1 MDSFN
6 SYMEEGFPFT
16 GRKQKRLETFLAS
29 RGLTYDSQITYSVT
43 LCDKNGNILGCGSR
57 QENILKCIAI
67 DESCEGEGLLW
78 QIVTQ
83 LVKQA
88 VEKGFS
94 HLFLFT
100 KPEYKTV
107 FCDMGF
113 YPITQTDSM
122 LLLENRKNGISTYLE
137 KEQKNTLE
145 KHPDWNPELPS
156 GAIVMNANPFTKGHA
171 HLIASAAAS
180 CPFLHVFVLSEDAS
194 EFPADV
200 RLRLVQEGCASFPN
214 VMVHGSSDYLISHAT
229 FPDYF
234 LKDRASINDKT
245 AELDLKIFGEYF
257 KNAFHIQWRFVGEEP
272 FSKVTNA
279 YNGQMKKIL
288 PSFGIQ
294 VTEIP
299 RKTAGTTVI
308 SATLVRKLFL
318 AGKMDALTS
327 LVPETTFRYLNSPE
341 GQALRKKMGENL

>member
-1 MDSFN
+1 
-6 SYMEEGFPFT
+6 
-16 GRKQKRLETFLAS
+16 
-29 RGLTYDSQITYSVT
+29 
-43 LCDKNGNILGCGSR
+43 
-57 QENILKCIAI
+57 
-67 DESCEGEGLLW
+67 
-78 QIVTQ
+78 
-83 LVKQA
+83 
-88 VEKGFS
+88 
-94 HLFLFT
+94 
-100 KPEYKTV
+100 
-107 FCDMGF
+107 MGF

-318 AGKMDALTS
+318 AGNMDALTS

>member
-6 SYMEEGFPFT
+6 LYMEEGFPFT
-16 GRKQKRLETFLAS
+16 GRKQKRLETFLTS
-29 RGLTYDSQITYSVT
+29 RGLTYDPQITYSII
-43 LCDKNGNILGCGSR
+43 LCDKNGTILGCGSR
-57 QENILKCIAI
+57 HENILKCIAI
-67 DESCEGEGLLW
+67 DERCEGEGLLW

-83 LVKQA
+83 LIKQA

-100 KPEYKTV
+100 KPEYKIV
-107 FCDMGF
+107 FFDMGF
-113 YPITQTDSM
+113 YPVAQTDSM
-122 LLLENRKNGISTYLE
+122 LLLENRKNGICDYLE
-137 KEQKNTLE
+137 KERQNTLAE
-145 KHPDWNPELPS
+145 HPDWNPDVPS

-171 HLIASAAAS
+171 HLIASAAAA

-200 RLRLVQEGCASFPN
+200 RLRLVQEGCADFPN

-234 LKDRASINDKT
+234 LKDKATVNDKT
-245 AELDLKIFGEYF
+245 AELDLKIFGKYF

-272 FSKVTNA
+272 FSPVTKS
-279 YNGQMKKIL
+279 YNEQMKKLL

-299 RKTAGTTVI
+299 RKSENDTVI

-318 AGKMDALTS
+318 TGNLDTLIP
-327 LVPETTFRYLNSPE
+327 LVPETTFRYLISGE
-341 GQALRKKMGENL
+341 GQALRQKLLNNL